1 MAPLKVYTDR
11 LILRIENSEIADK
24 VLAFYI
30 KNAISFEKYEPTR
43 PEDFYTLEY
52 HQEAL
57 TGELSLYDM
66 GSFVRYYIYTQDDP
80 DIIVGALNFNVKY
93 DADRAFV
100 EIGYKIDS
108 DYRNLG
114 IVTEAVKK
122 GMQIMHDHYGIE
134 RFDMRILP
142 NNYPSKKVAKKLG
155 FEPVEFEPQSA
166 NVLGKQ
172 VDVMRFRHFWGEND
186 IL

>member
-1 MAPLKVYTDR
+1 MAPYITYTDR
-11 LILRIENSEIADK
+11 LILAIELPEIADK
-24 VLAFYI
+24 VLEFYI
-30 KNAISFEKYEPTR
+30 KNASTFERYEPTR

-52 HQEAL
+52 HQQAME
-57 TGELSLYDM
+57 GELSLYDM
-66 GSFVRYYIYTQDDP
+66 GSFVRYYIYTKDDP
-80 DIIVGALNFNVKY
+80 DIIVGALNFNVKF
-93 DADRAFV
+93 DTDTSFV

-114 IVTEAVKK
+114 IATEAVRE
-122 GMQIMHDHYGIE
+122 GLRIMHDYYNIN

-166 NVLGKQ
+166 NVLGEQ
-172 VDVMRFRHFWGEND
+172 VDVMRFRWFWD
-186 IL
+186 KR